1 MKEKEKKLRKETR
14 IFRRSGEVENEKL
27 RKERERKRKQKMR
40 I

>member
-27 RKERERKRKQKMR
+27 RKVRERKKKQKMR